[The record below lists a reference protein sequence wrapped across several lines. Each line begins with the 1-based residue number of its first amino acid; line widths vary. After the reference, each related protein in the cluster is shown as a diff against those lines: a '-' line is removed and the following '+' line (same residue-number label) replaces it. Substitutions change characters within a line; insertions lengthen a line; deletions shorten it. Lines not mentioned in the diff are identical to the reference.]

1 MRCLVVHC
9 RFSGENMFA
18 VYFVA
23 AHLNLGMTLSALGR
37 HEEAEGVW
45 SVYMVVIMMYV
56 CIWYLNSGAKTLCY
70 NQF

>member
-1 MRCLVVHC
+1 
-9 RFSGENMFA
+9 MFA

-37 HEEAEGVW
+37 HEEAERVW
-45 SVYMVVIMMYV
+45 SVYMAVIVMYEYGV
-56 CIWYLNSGAKTLCY
+56 FCVGVKTLCY